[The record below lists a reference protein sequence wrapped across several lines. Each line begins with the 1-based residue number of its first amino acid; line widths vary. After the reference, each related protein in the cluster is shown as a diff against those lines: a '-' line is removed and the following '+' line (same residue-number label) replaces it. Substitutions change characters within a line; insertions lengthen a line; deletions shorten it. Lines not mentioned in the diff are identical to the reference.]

1 MPPLPCQPRPGVRH
15 QSVGERQEHVRCE
28 RPSGAIASRRPTA
41 SQRAGATSP
50 ITATRPLQWTTDRE
64 PDDTR
69 GNFGGVPIRQLF
81 PAPPIVDDVDL
92 TVAYLPDTANRLD
105 RRPSGDPARPW
116 ITVNM
121 VASVDGSMTVNG
133 RSGGMSNEGDRR
145 IFNVLRSMADTIVV
159 GAGTARAE
167 RYGPARIPGDLAASR
182 ARRDQDPLPRI
193 AVVSRSGVFDDD
205 LPLFNPDLIGDG
217 PVPLIITCTDGEAN
231 VQRLGSRAEAM
242 VTGDTDVD
250 LARAMTMLAERGIGV
265 VVSEGGPMLN
275 ASMVQLGL
283 LDELCLT
290 VSPLT
295 VAGTA
300 GRIISGPSEL
310 ATPIPMELAHLLEM
324 DGALYTRWRFTHPTT

>member
-1 MPPLPCQPRPGVRH
+1 M
-15 QSVGERQEHVRCE
+15 
-28 RPSGAIASRRPTA
+28 T
-41 SQRAGATSP
+41 QRARV
-50 ITATRPLQWTTDRE
+50 TRPLTTTQPLRWTPTEE

-81 PAPPIVDDVDL
+81 PAPPIADDVDL
-92 TVAYLPDTANRLD
+92 TVAYLPDTANRPD

-145 IFNVLRSMADTIVV
+145 IFTVLRSMADVILV
-159 GAGTARAE
+159 GAGTARTE
-167 RYGPARIPGDLAASR
+167 RYGPAKVPGELAPSR
-182 ARRDQDPLPRI
+182 AARHQDPLPRV
-193 AVVSRSGVFDDD
+193 AVVSRTALFDDD
-205 LPLFNPDLIGDG
+205 LPLFDPDLIGDG
-217 PVPLIITCTDGEAN
+217 PVPLIITCSDGEAN

-242 VTGDTDVD
+242 VAGNTDVD
-250 LARAMTMLAERGIGV
+250 LGMAMTMLSQLGIGI
-265 VVSEGGPMLN
+265 VVSEGGPTLN

-295 VAGTA
+295 VAGPA

-310 ATPIPMELAHLLEM
+310 ATPIPMELAHILEM
-324 DGALYTRWRFTHPTT
+324 DGALYTRWRFTHPTA